1 MAETVIVAIRA
12 SAGGVQALKIL
23 ASGLASDF
31 AGAVLITL
39 DVSPASPRL
48 LPEIMRAAG
57 PLTVR
62 YAQHGDEIEP
72 AHIYIA
78 PPDRHMLLEA
88 SGRLMLSRGPKENHA
103 RPRNYHSNCHTRHV
117 GRSEQTRPA
126 RPRWES
132 FASL

>member
-88 SGRLMLSRGPKENHA
+88 SGRLMRASISPSPSSLGTGESVCREPFGM
-103 RPRNYHSNCHTRHV
+103 RP
-117 GRSEQTRPA
+117 
-126 RPRWES
+126 
-132 FASL
+132 